1 MKKIISLIFL
11 LLINTP
17 IAEIFEY
24 DDVIFYPN
32 NSQTINISKLYVDI
46 NDINMLQTY
55 IIYKNKTYLF
65 PQLTK
70 NETVD
75 LPVKNLNISVSISA
89 MKVSESE
96 WNIYYTVKNDYN
108 YDIPVNI
115 SFPSE
120 YNLNNISIVVPS
132 KSSKTITLS
141 KNSTSD
147 VIYFKDSNISFIIPS
162 KIKIIYSLSIPF
174 SIEKSNKVLN
184 NGTVEWDA
192 NYSIYNDKNIS
203 LKLNGTVWAVVE
215 DKNISLGNF
224 SNILL
229 SPNSTYTVSYYIY
242 TDKIPIFYM
251 DFYNWNETYKD
262 IVIKPALKKNNSY
275 IIGIAKVKGCN
286 LTYNYEHNDEDN
298 EEIIEN
304 NTNPSKNESERN
316 NEPETEET
324 EEKDFE
330 SGGNEESSGE
340 GNDNGNEDEMNDNGN
355 DENENIVSEI
365 TDTINEK
372 SKEFILKSYSNESE
386 IAGVKIKKLE
396 NSKDVATVSVPLSLF
411 SMLFAPLLFLN
422 VSPYV
427 LDGGNIDPRLYG
439 MLGGRVYVPY
449 GVKLGNTIPL
459 NITLV
464 SPNKYLVSE
473 IHESFDIPLNSAKAL
488 AIALE
493 YGGRLI
499 THDRD
504 THEIALKIGVNSIYI
519 RGEYNG
525 H

>member
-1 MKKIISLIFL
+1 
-11 LLINTP
+11 
-17 IAEIFEY
+17 
-24 DDVIFYPN
+24 
-32 NSQTINISKLYVDI
+32 
-46 NDINMLQTY
+46 MLQTY

-65 PQLTK
+65 PQLIK

-75 LPVKNLNISVSISA
+75 LPVENLNMSVSISA
-89 MKVSESE
+89 MKVSESK

-115 SFPSE
+115 SFPNE
-120 YNLNNISIVVPS
+120 YNLNNNVSIVIPS

-141 KNSTSD
+141 KNSASN

-192 NYSIYNDKNIS
+192 NYSIYNDKNVS

-229 SPNSTYTVSYYIY
+229 SPNSTYSMSYIIY
-242 TDKIPIFYM
+242 TDKIPTFYM

-262 IVIKPALKKNNSY
+262 IVIKPALRKNNSY
-275 IIGIAKVKGCN
+275 IIGIAMVKGCV
-286 LTYNYEHNDEDN
+286 LTYNYEHNDDN
-298 EEIIEN
+298 EEIIDN
-304 NTNPSKNESERN
+304 NTNPINESERKDESKTEKTEKEKKSESDD
-316 NEPETEET
+316 NE
-324 EEKDFE
+324 E
-330 SGGNEESSGE
+330 SGGE
-340 GNDNGNEDEMNDNGN
+340 GDNGNSG
-355 DENENIVSEI
+355 NENIASEI
-365 TDTINEK
+365 TNIIKEK
-372 SKEFILKSYSNESE
+372 SKEYILKSYSNESE
-386 IAGVKIKKLE
+386 VAGVKIKKLE

-422 VSPYV
+422 ASPYV
-427 LDGGNIDPRLYG
+427 LDGGNIDPRLCG

-464 SPNKYLVSE
+464 SPNNHLVSE

-499 THDRD
+499 THDMD
-504 THEIALKIGVNSIYI
+504 THEIALKIGVNSICL
-519 RGEYNG
+519 RGEGNEY
-525 H
+525 